1 MKFVPL
7 KAAVV
12 VLIGVMMFPLFATAQ
27 TSDSLFGREAILGR
41 NLFAAFLFQAVEP
54 HPSSTSSV
62 KGSAQPHES
71 SEGSGKEA
79 SGKEASGEDETAQFR
94 HSASVRLLS
103 KITGLSLDR
112 AYWLAVML
120 NFAIVAGLIAWFSKK
135 NLPGMFRSRTASI
148 QKSLE
153 EARRASEDANRRLS
167 EIEARLG
174 RLDDEINEMRS
185 ASEKEAAAEEERI
198 KAAASEDARRIAES
212 AGQEIEAAAKAARR
226 ELTAYAAELAVT
238 LASKQIRVDA
248 PTDQALVRRFGQQ
261 LSNDGAPGKKN

>member
-1 MKFVPL
+1 MKFL
-7 KAAVV
+7 SWRLTFLA
-12 VLIGVMMFPLFATAQ
+12 LLTATILLCALTLAQ
-27 TSDSLFGREAILGR
+27 TSKPEGTTNPAVQ
-41 NLFAAFLFQAVEP
+41 QAPANGTPE
-54 HPSSTSSV
+54 T
-62 KGSAQPHES
+62 KGS
-71 SEGSGKEA
+71 
-79 SGKEASGEDETAQFR
+79 EDETAQFR

-103 KITGLSLDR
+103 KIAGLSLDG
-112 AYWLAVML
+112 AYWLAVVL

-167 EIEARLG
+167 EIEARLA

-198 KAAASEDARRIAES
+198 KAAAAEDARRIAES
-212 AGQEIEAAAKAARR
+212 AGQEIDAAAKAARR

-261 LSNDGAPGKKN
+261 LSSDGSPGKKN